1 MKTERSQNE
10 EQARNLA
17 AGEIKSL
24 SNLSPSAEEARNISN
39 NASSVAQRFISYF
52 REAGSPSEAANI
64 QWLFPS
70 VTNPEQQKTLGI
82 MYKASLSKWK
92 DWMIGKESVQ
102 HSTRE
107 KIDWALNELSNSGLT
122 RDFVPHTEDL
132 HTSKKAKL
140 IPGSKIAF
148 NTADPIEWIWTR
160 WSLPYQ
166 AGTEYTVSEKTS
178 YGVRLSDSN
187 GKSLWVSPSILAK
200 NDFETTN
207 ITPEAPFV
215 ADNKGRSEESTTMP
229 EDNSSEY
236 SSEYNSDYSWTSS

>member
-1 MKTERSQNE
+1 MKNERSQNE

-17 AGEIKSL
+17 TGEIKSL
-24 SNLSPSAEEARNISN
+24 SNLSPSAQEAKNISN
-39 NASSVAQRFISYF
+39 NASSVAQRFLSYF
-52 REAGSPSEAANI
+52 REAGTPSEAADI

-70 VTNPEQQKTLGI
+70 VTSPEKQKTLGI

-107 KIDWALNELSNSGLT
+107 KIDWALNELSNSDLT

-132 HTSKKAKL
+132 NISKKAKL
-140 IPGSKIAF
+140 IPGSKIEF

-166 AGTEYTVSEKTS
+166 VGTEYTVSEKTS
-178 YGVRLSDSN
+178 YGVKLSDGN
-187 GKSLWVSPSILAK
+187 KKSFWVSPSILAK
-200 NDFETTN
+200 NDFERTDKV
-207 ITPEAPFV
+207 PEAPVV
-215 ADNKGRSEESTTMP
+215 ATNENNSEEIPITSK
-229 EDNSSEY
+229 ESSSEY
-236 SSEYNSDYSWTSS
+236 SSDYSWTSS